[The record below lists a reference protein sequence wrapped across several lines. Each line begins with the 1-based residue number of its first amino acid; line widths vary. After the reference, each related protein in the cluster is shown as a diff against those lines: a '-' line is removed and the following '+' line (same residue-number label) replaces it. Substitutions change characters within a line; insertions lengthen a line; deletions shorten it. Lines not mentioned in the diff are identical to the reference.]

1 MFDVTHSWMSY
12 MKKVWTDPV
21 RNTIE
26 DQIESSVKNISISIF
41 VVSILPFTCCY
52 DVGYTIGYRCTQE
65 TPSIEKEDATV
76 EAFVVRRSARLAE
89 KKLKSM

>member
-1 MFDVTHSWMSY
+1 

-21 RNTIE
+21 TNTIE
-26 DQIESSVKNISISIF
+26 DRIESSVKNISISIF

-52 DVGYTIGYRCTQE
+52 DVGYAIGYNYMQE
-65 TPSIEKEDATV
+65 TPSVEKENTTV

-89 KKLKSM
+89 KKLKST